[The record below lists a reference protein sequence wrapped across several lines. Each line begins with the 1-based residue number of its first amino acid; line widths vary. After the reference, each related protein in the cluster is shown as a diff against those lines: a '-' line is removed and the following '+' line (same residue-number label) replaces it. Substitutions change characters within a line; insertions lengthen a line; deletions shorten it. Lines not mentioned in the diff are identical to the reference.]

1 MKASGGQICLVAR
14 PVRAILP
21 DSSHK
26 SQGCCALGDFLQ
38 YAATADPYFDRVISD
53 QVKGVRMSVL
63 VSMAAFALAS
73 SITPGPVNIVALS
86 SGARY
91 GLGAAL
97 LHVTGATLGFTLLLI
112 LIGFGLH
119 ETLLHLP
126 FLTLAIKWAG
136 VAFLLYMAW
145 KLAWDDGQLDVE
157 REGDKPSMLVGAIM
171 QWLNP
176 KAWLACTAGM
186 GAFVASGETRLIWQF
201 ALIYFVICYLSLAC
215 WAFAGTFLR
224 QYLKSA
230 LGIRVFNRSMALLLV
245 GCAVYLLAY

>member
-1 MKASGGQICLVAR
+1 
-14 PVRAILP
+14 
-21 DSSHK
+21 
-26 SQGCCALGDFLQ
+26 
-38 YAATADPYFDRVISD
+38 
-53 QVKGVRMSVL
+53 MSVL
-63 VSMAAFALAS
+63 ISMAAFALAS

-91 GLGAAL
+91 GLGSAL

-119 ETLLHLP
+119 ETLLHWP

-136 VAFLLYMAW
+136 VAFLVFMAW
-145 KLAWDDGQLDVE
+145 KLAGDDGRLDAE
-157 REGDKPSMLVGAIM
+157 REGERPTMWVGAVM

-176 KAWLACTAGM
+176 KAWLACIAGM
-186 GAFVASGETRLIWQF
+186 GAFVASGEARLIWQF
-201 ALIYFVICYLSLAC
+201 AAIYFVICYGSLAC

-224 QYLKSA
+224 HYLKNP
-230 LGIRVFNRSMALLLV
+230 LGIRVFNRVMALLLV

>member
-1 MKASGGQICLVAR
+1 
-14 PVRAILP
+14 
-21 DSSHK
+21 
-26 SQGCCALGDFLQ
+26 
-38 YAATADPYFDRVISD
+38 
-53 QVKGVRMSVL
+53 MSVL
-63 VSMAAFALAS
+63 LSMAAFALAS

-119 ETLLHLP
+119 ETLLHWP

-136 VAFLLYMAW
+136 VAFLLFMAW
-145 KLAWDDGQLDVE
+145 KLAWDNGRLDAEGESE
-157 REGDKPSMLVGAIM
+157 RPSMLYGAVM

-176 KAWLACTAGM
+176 KAWLACIAGM
-186 GAFVASGETRLIWQF
+186 GAFVASGEAALIWQF
-201 ALIYFVICYLSLAC
+201 ATIYFVICYLSLGC

-224 QYLKSA
+224 HYLKSA
-230 LGIRVFNRSMALLLV
+230 LGIRIFNRSMAMLLV
-245 GCAVYLLAY
+245 GCAAYLLAY